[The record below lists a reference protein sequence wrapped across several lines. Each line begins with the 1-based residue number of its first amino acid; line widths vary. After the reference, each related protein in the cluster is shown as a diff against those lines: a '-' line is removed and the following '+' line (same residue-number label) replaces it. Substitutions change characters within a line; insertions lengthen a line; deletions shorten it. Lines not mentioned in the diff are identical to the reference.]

1 MKATC
6 APEEGNKV
14 RLTVEVEET
23 EVDHVLE
30 EAVRTIGRQARV
42 PGFRPGKVPRQ
53 VLEARMGGAAA
64 LRSEALREAIPDLYA
79 QAIRD
84 AEVDPITPPEIDVTA
99 GEESGAFAFDAV
111 VSVRPVVAIPGYA
124 GLSITVPPLAVT
136 EVEIDAQLDRLRE
149 TEAELV
155 DVERP
160 AADGDR
166 VTIDLY
172 PQRGLENGNEGLEDF
187 SYELGSGSLVP
198 GLDEQLRGAKAGDV
212 VAVPASGGGAVTGS
226 PGSEIPD
233 GLGDVDSA
241 GVRVLVK
248 AVREKRL
255 PPLSDEWASEA
266 SEFGT
271 LAELRQDLT
280 DRIARAKRAQ
290 AQMLVKERAL
300 GALADLVE
308 DDEVP
313 SVLVV
318 DEVRQRVH
326 DLSHRLEEQGIGFD
340 RFLEVTGRTGDDLV
354 AEVRVEAL
362 QAVKI
367 DLALRSLADKEGI
380 EVSGEELTTE
390 IGEMAERMGVAPS
403 ELRRQIEAA
412 GRMIAV
418 RSEQRKAKALAWLLE
433 HVETVDENGVEI
445 PGHVLRGEEADSSGE
460 VVMEASEEMTRG
472 PDKGEGI

>member
-1 MKATC
+1 MLMGPHLSTASARGPRALAGIVTLRQ
-6 APEEGNKV
+6 EGNKV

-30 EAVRTIGRQARV
+30 EAVRSIGRQARV
-42 PGFRPGKVPRQ
+42 PGFRPGKVPRR

-99 GEESGAFAFDAV
+99 GEESGPFAFDAV

-187 SYELGSGSLVP
+187 SYELGSGGIVP

-308 DDEVP
+308 EYG
-313 SVLVV
+313 
-318 DEVRQRVH
+318 R
-326 DLSHRLEEQGIGFD
+326 GF
-340 RFLEVTGRTGDDLV
+340 
-354 AEVRVEAL
+354 
-362 QAVKI
+362 
-367 DLALRSLADKEGI
+367 
-380 EVSGEELTTE
+380 TT
-390 IGEMAERMGVAPS
+390 
-403 ELRRQIEAA
+403 
-412 GRMIAV
+412 
-418 RSEQRKAKALAWLLE
+418 
-433 HVETVDENGVEI
+433 
-445 PGHVLRGEEADSSGE
+445 
-460 VVMEASEEMTRG
+460 
-472 PDKGEGI
+472 